1 MIKKWLKYLWPDS
14 YIVFTQSPE
23 GLNATQYILKGD
35 KPDIVDESSF
45 TISKNQ
51 ISKDCVRYIQEYLS
65 VYPQTQLIFLTSALS
80 CSAVGTCNKA
90 EMIEQGID
98 MSIVKYV
105 CKKNFSTYISIMD
118 LEEDNLLFKPFQLDY
133 LYSPFFIID
142 EVRTSNS
149 GVVLVALHRQDRL
162 YISIYKDDMLLFA
175 DNVNI
180 SSSDFE
186 NSIDMGD
193 DMGDD
198 DAGEMDDVEFDL
210 DNLSEFEDELD
221 GLDELDDFDSDVE
234 VAGDKGGFDSIVEEE
249 FESDDELKEY
259 DLRVYEALKTTITHF
274 YSNEKIESDFVER
287 IQIIDTM
294 ALSDNLL
301 ELVEDELFCEV
312 DVKYIDLHKECLN
325 LMLKDTANAIKT

>member
-51 ISKDCVRYIQEYLS
+51 ISKDCATYIQEYLS

-80 CSAVGTCNKA
+80 CSAVGTCNRSQMA
-90 EMIEQGID
+90 EQGID

-142 EVRTSNS
+142 EVRSFYS
-149 GVVLVALHRQDRL
+149 GIVLVALHRQNRL
-162 YISIYKDDMLLFA
+162 YISIYKDDVLLYA
-175 DNVNI
+175 DNVII
-180 SSSDFE
+180 SGGDFE
-186 NSIDMGD
+186 DSIDMSGD
-193 DMGDD
+193 D
-198 DAGEMDDVEFDL
+198 AVEMDDADFDL
-210 DNLSEFEDELD
+210 NDLGDFEDELD
-221 GLDELDDFDSDVE
+221 GLDELDDFDSDMEAVE
-234 VAGDKGGFDSIVEEE
+234 EEAADDKEGFDSIKEDEI
-249 FESDDELKEY
+249 ESDDELREY
-259 DLRVYEALKTTITHF
+259 DLRVHEALKATISHF

-294 ALSDNLL
+294 ALSDNLF

-312 DVKYIDLHKECLN
+312 DVKHIDLHKECLN
-325 LMLKDTANAIKT
+325 LMLKDKS